1 MKKHYKARVMKTAKR
16 KNEKKS
22 ISIVKAVV
30 GCLLCSKQK
39 INYKHESNSYS
50 EKIVMLIV
58 TY

>member
-16 KNEKKS
+16 KNEKS
-22 ISIVKAVV
+22 ISTVKAVV